1 MLRANFLCFSLV
13 PDALVIIPGSILAYF
28 FSTRAQ
34 TQKNLKKKEKRKKLV
49 RHSAQYPTNCLTIQ
63 FLHSN

>member
-1 MLRANFLCFSLV
+1 MIIIMIKMLRANFLCFSLV

-34 TQKNLKKKEKRKKLV
+34 TQHKKKFGETFSSV
-49 RHSAQYPTNCLTIQ
+49 
-63 FLHSN
+63 SN

>member
-13 PDALVIIPGSILAYF
+13 PFLFSLDTLVIIPGSILAYF

-34 TQKNLKKKEKRKKLV
+34 TQHKKKFGETFSSV
-49 RHSAQYPTNCLTIQ
+49 
-63 FLHSN
+63 SN

>member
-13 PDALVIIPGSILAYF
+13 PGALVIIPGPILAYF

-34 TQKNLKKKEKRKKLV
+34 TQHKKNFGKTFSSV
-49 RHSAQYPTNCLTIQ
+49 
-63 FLHSN
+63 SN

>member
-34 TQKNLKKKEKRKKLV
+34 TQHKKNLV

-63 FLHSN
+63 FLHSY